1 MFELKALKSFRDKTN
16 PEKNFK
22 VGETLSTDDLE
33 RVNNLVSR
41 GICVIVSVG
50 EKKQSG
56 AADGSDKIKLFEKEF
71 EVDAVKTALGVIGVS
86 IGKTAGV
93 AGVTKKLS
101 ELTEEQTKALSE
113 TLCKE

>member
-1 MFELKALKSFRDKTN
+1 MVVLKTLKPFRDKTN
-16 PEKNFK
+16 PEKNYK

-50 EKKQSG
+50 EKKQS
-56 AADGSDKIKLFEKEF
+56 ANADGSDMIKLFEKEF
-71 EVDAVKTALGVIGVS
+71 DVEAVKTALVAIGVAVA
-86 IGKTAGV
+86 KNAGV
-93 AGVTKKLS
+93 PGVTKKLS

-113 TLCKE
+113 NLCKE

>member
-56 AADGSDKIKLFEKEF
+56 AAGRTDNRNGYPFGRQLHYLTGRTSECDLVLF
-71 EVDAVKTALGVIGVS
+71 S
-86 IGKTAGV
+86 
-93 AGVTKKLS
+93 
-101 ELTEEQTKALSE
+101 
-113 TLCKE
+113 